1 MPKVVREDIDSL
13 NAVVKVTIEK
23 DDYQPKFKEELKNI
37 RHKASFKGF
46 RKGKTPDS
54 FIKKMYGKG
63 LLGDIVTKMLQEE
76 LSSFMSDEKV
86 NYVGQPL
93 PTQGHATINFDVEDM
108 EDYEFSF
115 DIGIVPDFEIKG
127 IEGFAEYDYY
137 KVEVPEE
144 KVEERLNYL
153 RKRRGERIDAEDNVQ
168 EEDLITFDAS
178 ELDGDNLKEDGW
190 KTTFSILVERIADEA
205 VKNELLG
212 KKKGDKVRFNIYQL
226 EKNAQP
232 DYVKKYLLN
241 FTQADIDEGAETG
254 EAYEATI
261 ENVGRLQ
268 PAELNQE
275 FFDQVFGEG
284 EINSEEEARERIRNN
299 QSNQFAGDADSLLY
313 RDLRKKLLE
322 LNSPD
327 MPLPDDFIKRWL
339 KETRENEAD
348 SILNNYDDYAND
360 MRWSLIK
367 NKLFREYDFKLEQ
380 AEIEDMAKARVAGY
394 FGGYANPELINN
406 FLERIMQDQDQVNS
420 LASEVLSNKLF
431 YKLKDT
437 VKLNEVKVS
446 AEELE
451 EKMKAMEAEIEA
463 ARAKTAPAIAA
474 EEEE

>member
-1 MPKVVREDIDSL
+1 MPKVVKEDIDKL
-13 NAVVKVTIEK
+13 NAVVTVTIEK
-23 DDYQPKFKEELKNI
+23 GDYQPKFKEELKNI
-37 RHKASFKGF
+37 RHKGSFKGF

-63 LLGDIVTKMLQEE
+63 LLSDIVTKMLQEE
-76 LSSFMSDEKV
+76 LTTVMSDETI

-93 PTQGHATINFDVEDM
+93 PTKDHSTINFDVEDM

-115 DIGIVPDFEIKG
+115 DIGMVSNFEIKG
-127 IEGFAEYDYY
+127 IEGYAAYDYY

-144 KVEERLNYL
+144 KVEERLNFL

-168 EEDLITFDAS
+168 EEDLITFNAS
-178 ELDGDNLKEDGW
+178 ELDGENLKEDGW
-190 KTTFSILVERIADEA
+190 KTTFSILVERIADED
-205 VKNELLG
+205 VKKELLG

-241 FTQADIDEGAETG
+241 FTEADLKEGAETG
-254 EAYEATI
+254 EEYEATI

-268 PAELNQE
+268 PAELDQD
-275 FFDQVFGEG
+275 FFDKVFGEG
-284 EINSEEEARERIRNN
+284 EINSEEEARERIRIN
-299 QSNQFAGDADSLLY
+299 QSSQFAGSADSLLY
-313 RDLRKKLLE
+313 RDIRKKLVE
-322 LNSPD
+322 MNRSD

-339 KETRENEAD
+339 KETREKEAD
-348 SILNNYDDYAND
+348 NILNNYDEYADD

-380 AEIEDMAKARVAGY
+380 AEIEELAKARVAGY
-394 FGGYANPELINN
+394 FGGYANPEMMKSVID
-406 FLERIMQDQDQVNS
+406 RIMQDPDQVNS
-420 LASEVLSNKLF
+420 FASEVLSNKLF

-437 VKLNEVKVS
+437 IKLNEVKVT
-446 AEELE
+446 EEEIE
-451 EKMKAMEAEIEA
+451 EKMKAMEEEIEA
-463 ARAKTAPAIAA
+463 ARAKTQPALAA